1 MIPGERERERGRP
14 RRRWGLALLA
24 AAAAGGLLHL
34 SGVDVAGGMRSAVE
48 DVGAWVTDGPP
59 GGGGR
64 AGPRGGPV
72 AADGTVP
79 GEAAPQSA
87 APGRSAPAP
96 EGPSPRRLRER
107 ADALDEAI
115 GRFSERAVDFE
126 RGRIGCPAL
135 AEGYGEVD
143 RSMVELARAWLE
155 ARQRVGPGDEALFQR
170 ALARADS
177 AGRAFDAT
185 GCARTF

>member
-1 MIPGERERERGRP
+1 MIPGERRREGGRP
-14 RRRWGLALLA
+14 RRRWVLALLA

-48 DVGAWVTDGPP
+48 VVGAWVTDGPP
-59 GGGGR
+59 GGGGPAAR
-64 AGPRGGPV
+64 GDPGAGGS
-72 AADGTVP
+72 VP
-79 GEAAPQSA
+79 AGATPDSA
-87 APGRSAPAP
+87 APTSSAPAR
-96 EGPSPRRLRER
+96 GDPSLRRLRER
-107 ADALDEAI
+107 AGALDEAI
-115 GRFSERAVDFE
+115 GRFRERAVDFE

-135 AEGYGEVD
+135 AEGYGAVD

-155 ARQRVGPGDEALFQR
+155 ARQQVAPGDEALFQR